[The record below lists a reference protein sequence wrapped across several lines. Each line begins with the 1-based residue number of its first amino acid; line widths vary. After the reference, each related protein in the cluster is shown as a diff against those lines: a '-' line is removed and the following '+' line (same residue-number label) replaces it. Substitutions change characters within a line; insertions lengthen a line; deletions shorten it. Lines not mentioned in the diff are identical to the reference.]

1 MRYLMKNLIPL
12 VLIILTTTCAFSAT
26 IAVVPYRVDQ
36 PLEKITGKDYSRLL
50 SLGILLMKNIEVSSP
65 EEVEIAMQQ
74 TGVKPEGR
82 ISGEDL
88 HALGLKCRADYVLIG
103 TIRKTGGIYQFEN
116 VLFSVKSNSVLSR
129 NSNRAKDLYSI
140 VHQEIRDTLIN
151 FSEKKTGSSPKGSAD
166 IAFVTDMSYAMS
178 GEWPHV
184 REAITDLSA
193 SLISRYGIDSR
204 IYIIPYSDKR
214 SFESATIHQNSI
226 KELRERLN
234 SLNPSGT
241 ADTKNFLSGLNYALV
256 NIKWRRDALKHIIII
271 NNSKTDSLFLAEKYS
286 ADAKR
291 RDIRIH
297 TISGG
302 RTGAEFSDAERLAE
316 LTGGLNYSISYHQRV
331 HDRNG
336 GKHEIYM
343 QRGRVFHSLADY
355 TNWRDGILAAS
366 GKNPKYVKTPSSMD
380 EIFQPKVNPWP
391 EKLVQVFSDG
401 TGIEVMEKNP
411 VQSNIGNILD
421 SMRGNFFKVSHESF
435 SGKALVSD
443 GRLSMWVKVKD
454 PEVMRRFEMN
464 SEKGFFIK
472 CGFNIRTASN
482 EAYGVDLTPVTA
494 EITSDYITNFV
505 RTSLTDIVK
514 NKDYYTSKGIGKPPI
529 WFVDV
534 KIENTER
541 YDLKPDVRD

>member
-1 MRYLMKNLIPL
+1 MKKLIFF
-12 VLIILTTTCAFSAT
+12 VLILFTVTCGFSAT

-36 PLEKITGKDYSRLL
+36 PLERITGKDYSRLL

-74 TGVKPEGR
+74 TGVKPEGT

-88 HALGLKCRADYVLIG
+88 HAIGLKCRADYVLIG
-103 TIRKTGGIYQFEN
+103 TIRKTGGVYQFEN
-116 VLFSVKSNSVLSR
+116 VLYSVKNSSVLSR
-129 NSNRAKDLYSI
+129 NSNKARDLYSI
-140 VHQEIRDTLIN
+140 IHQEIRDTLIN
-151 FSEKKTGSSPKGSAD
+151 VSEKKAFSAKGSAD
-166 IAFVTDMSYAMS
+166 IAFITDMSYAMS
-178 GEWPHV
+178 TEWEQV
-184 REAITDLSA
+184 REAMIDFSA

-204 IYIIPYSDKR
+204 IYIIPFSDKR
-214 SFESATIHQNSI
+214 SFESASVHQNSV
-226 KELRERLN
+226 KEVKERLN
-234 SLNPSGT
+234 SLSPSGT
-241 ADTKNFLSGLNYALV
+241 ADTKTLISGLNYALV
-256 NIKWRRDALKHIIII
+256 NIKWRRDASKQIIII
-271 NNSKTDSLFLAEKYS
+271 NNSRTDSLFLAEKYS

-291 RDIRIH
+291 REIRIH

-302 RTGAEFSDAERLAE
+302 RTGSEFSDAERIAD

-336 GKHEIYM
+336 MKHEIYM

-355 TNWRDGILAAS
+355 PGWRNGVLVAT
-366 GKNPKYVKTPSSMD
+366 GKNPKYVKTPSSLD
-380 EIFQPKVNPWP
+380 EIFQQKVNPWP

-401 TGIEVMEKNP
+401 TGIDVMEKNP
-411 VQSNIGNILD
+411 VQSNIGEILD
-421 SMRGNFFKVSHESF
+421 SMRGNFFKASQENF
-435 SGKALVSD
+435 SGKALISD

-454 PEVMRRFEMN
+454 PNVMQRLEMN
-464 SEKGFFIK
+464 AGKGFLIK

-482 EAYGVDLTPVTA
+482 EAYGVDLTPVA
-494 EITSDYITNFV
+494 ADITSDYITDFV

-514 NKDYYTSKGIGKPPI
+514 NKEYYTTKGIGKPPI